1 MAKLVEEFN
10 HIPSNPMYA
19 SASTAMGSVQLG
31 QAEIPTW
38 PLSNS
43 KFPHDLDSL
52 KLLNWTS
59 KPVTS
64 KVQQDLTKYYEIL
77 SKINAGTV
85 RIEEIDS
92 LKGLLPRIE
101 DYVLTEKD
109 YNTLASAVYNLELY
123 ILNYCNEDL
132 KDKSDLLDRFLD
144 DFTTSLNE
152 WGKRLNNRLG
162 VDNNVSL
169 VTEAI
174 QKCEA
179 LRTDLT
185 STQTRV
191 QTLEGQVSAIDNIKN
206 KVDSMT
212 VVNYNDIISDLR
224 DEHTGKAVYLE

>member
-1 MAKLVEEFN
+1 M
-10 HIPSNPMYA
+10 
-19 SASTAMGSVQLG
+19 
-31 QAEIPTW
+31 
-38 PLSNS
+38 
-43 KFPHDLDSL
+43 
-52 KLLNWTS
+52 
-59 KPVTS
+59 
-64 KVQQDLTKYYEIL
+64 
-77 SKINAGTV
+77 
-85 RIEEIDS
+85 
-92 LKGLLPRIE
+92 LPRIE

-152 WGKRLNNRLG
+152 WGKRLNNRLD